1 MKTILLYITL
11 LLFLYIFICLALLA
25 YTVYKVNK
33 KINEL
38 SELFTNEMVRMKLF
52 QSEGKRENG
61 REKKRKREKKKE

>member
-11 LLFLYIFICLALLA
+11 VVFLYVFICLALLA

-38 SELFTNEMVRMKLF
+38 SELFTNEMVKIKLF
-52 QSEGKRENG
+52 QSKE
-61 REKKRKREKKKE
+61 KREKCKERKRKSKKG